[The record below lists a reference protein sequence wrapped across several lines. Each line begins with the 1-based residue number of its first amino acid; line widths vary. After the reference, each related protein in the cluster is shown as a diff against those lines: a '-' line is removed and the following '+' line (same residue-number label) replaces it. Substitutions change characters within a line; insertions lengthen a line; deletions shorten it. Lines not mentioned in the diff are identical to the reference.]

1 MNIPKKHRPFAGL
14 LLSAALLLQGCG
26 IIEINEVSVTR
37 APETTERPPASAP
50 VTAAPVTVQKMD
62 RSDEYE
68 AVSDAHLRRITSAG
82 FQYDGES
89 FFIATPRTELL
100 ENDGT
105 ASSYSAAVHHRN
117 QRLEEALNIRI
128 LPSATDETAF
138 FDQLHAS
145 ILADDYFSDLLMIP
159 AYQIGTFAAGDV
171 LLNMRSLPLL
181 DLSQPYFFANS
192 VTAAAVGNSIYAA
205 AGYASFEETSLS
217 AVYFNRDLFEE
228 NGLEI
233 PYRAVYNGKW
243 TWDAFFASCA
253 QTESINAY
261 AARNGVD
268 PFSSYASQYAAEL
281 LPALVYAA
289 SGKTMIRTDA
299 GTSPAVNISAEDEA
313 VLAVIAR
320 LGQDPYAH
328 ADTSSGVSRFHT
340 GKSLYLIDRLYLMS
354 WMPGSRQNWGILPL
368 PKMTEEQQNHITL
381 TDSSA
386 LFFAVQKNTVD
397 AEKASVVLSALN
409 AASYGVLSEAYVDY
423 AMNELLRDNDSANM
437 LSIISASRSYDFTLC
452 FENSITSLS
461 DATTRGLL
469 DLARGLSVT
478 ELYSRAA
485 AANRQLTSRFPAVP

>member
-1 MNIPKKHRPFAGL
+1 
-14 LLSAALLLQGCG
+14 
-26 IIEINEVSVTR
+26 V
-37 APETTERPPASAP
+37 
-50 VTAAPVTVQKMD
+50 
-62 RSDEYE
+62 
-68 AVSDAHLRRITSAG
+68 
-82 FQYDGES
+82 
-89 FFIATPRTELL
+89 
-100 ENDGT
+100 
-105 ASSYSAAVHHRN
+105 
-117 QRLEEALNIRI
+117 
-128 LPSATDETAF
+128 
-138 FDQLHAS
+138 
-145 ILADDYFSDLLMIP
+145 
-159 AYQIGTFAAGDV
+159 
-171 LLNMRSLPLL
+171 
-181 DLSQPYFFANS
+181 
-192 VTAAAVGNSIYAA
+192 SIYAA
-205 AGYASFEETSLS
+205 AGYAAFEGTSLS